1 MDVSTNNISVK
12 VKVVEC
18 DDYVMYLEDYGS
30 LPWFHTDIFKWTPE
44 IKKSF
49 LDDLDN
55 LQRQLPVP
63 IIAISLETNK
73 KLLKFGKS
81 IGFKYQADFVGQ
93 DGNTYNIYSRSL

>member
-1 MDVSTNNISVK
+1 
-12 VKVVEC
+12 
-18 DDYVMYLEDYGS
+18 MYLEEFGT
-30 LPWFHTDIFKWTPE
+30 LPWFHTDVYRWTPD

-63 IIAISLETNK
+63 IIAISEATNK

-81 IGFKYQADFVGQ
+81 IGFKYEADWEDING
-93 DGNTYNIYSRSL
+93 TLYHIYSRRI